1 MALPY
6 PEDYDFDKDPPHPL
20 LISKYLWA
28 MGTQLQTYW
37 KKKPNVFSRYNAFL
51 KWYVT
56 EIADVITPLFLF
68 MILIGFR
75 KKSIP
80 YQISDNI

>member
-1 MALPY
+1 MWPY
-6 PEDYDFDKDPPHPL
+6 PTPKIMILTKIHP
-20 LISKYLWA
+20 IHYLYQNIFGQWA
-28 MGTQLQTYW
+28 HSCKHIE
-37 KKKPNVFSRYNAFL
+37 KKTNVFSRYNAFL